1 MTETCYECGGA
12 GYIWDYMGGCS
23 DPECCGGPYKVKCNQ
38 CVNDWDPE
46 KDDE

>member
-1 MTETCYECGGA
+1 MKETCYECGGD
-12 GYIWDYMGGCS
+12 GYILDYMGGCS

-46 KDDE
+46 KEE